1 MLKSIEKNFFI
12 IVQRLGLFFALIA
25 FVLVVV
31 MSFISYDKINA
42 SISNKSNVPA
52 IEFAKYQNPISAQTK
67 DEIQALNTKEED
79 KFNQEFNTHIEKI
92 VANLERLPEDVIDKT
107 DLKQNV
113 SILVKIKSNPYTKE
127 LQLAYAKSL
136 ARLIKQMVDVG
147 GSQVNVD
154 NFIKWHD
161 QEFAKQ
167 VDVNKQ
173 LNIQQYFLFKLA
185 SITIDEAIGFAILGA
200 AALML
205 GIFIIFVMMLAML
218 RIEKNTRK

>member
-92 VANLERLPEDVIDKT
+92 
-107 DLKQNV
+107 
-113 SILVKIKSNPYTKE
+113 SC
-127 LQLAYAKSL
+127 
-136 ARLIKQMVDVG
+136 
-147 GSQVNVD
+147 
-154 NFIKWHD
+154 
-161 QEFAKQ
+161 
-167 VDVNKQ
+167 
-173 LNIQQYFLFKLA
+173 
-185 SITIDEAIGFAILGA
+185 
-200 AALML
+200 
-205 GIFIIFVMMLAML
+205 
-218 RIEKNTRK
+218 